1 MRGLVEF
8 IAKALVDHPEAVQVR
23 QIEGERAIVIEVK
36 VAPDDVGKIIGKQ
49 GRIVNAL
56 RTVVKAAAVRTGKRV
71 PVETRQRFVIWDS
84 CFGTGVGQRR
94 GEGGGEAR

>member
-8 IAKALVDHPEAVQVR
+8 IAKALVDHPEAVRVR
-23 QIEGERAIVIEVK
+23 EVEGERSIVIEVT

-71 PVETRQRFVIWDS
+71 TVEILQ
-84 CFGTGVGQRR
+84 
-94 GEGGGEAR
+94 

>member
-1 MRGLVEF
+1 
-8 IAKALVDHPEAVQVR
+8 VR
-23 QIEGERAIVIEVK
+23 QVEGERAIVIEVK

-71 PVETRQRFVIWDS
+71 TVEILQ
-84 CFGTGVGQRR
+84 
-94 GEGGGEAR
+94 

>member
-1 MRGLVEF
+1 MRGLVECL
-8 IAKALVDHPEAVQVR
+8 AKALVDHPEAVRVR
-23 QIEGERAIVIEVK
+23 EVEGERSIVIEVT

-71 PVETRQRFVIWDS
+71 TVEILQ
-84 CFGTGVGQRR
+84 
-94 GEGGGEAR
+94 

>member
-1 MRGLVEF
+1 MRDMVEF
-8 IAKALVDHPEAVQVR
+8 IAKALVDHPEAVHVR
-23 QIEGERAIVIEVK
+23 QVEGERAIVIEVK

-71 PVETRQRFVIWDS
+71 TVEILQ
-84 CFGTGVGQRR
+84 
-94 GEGGGEAR
+94 

>member
-1 MRGLVEF
+1 MRDMVEF

-71 PVETRQRFVIWDS
+71 TVEILQ
-84 CFGTGVGQRR
+84 
-94 GEGGGEAR
+94 

>member
-1 MRGLVEF
+1 MRDMVEF
-8 IAKALVDHPEAVQVR
+8 IAKALVDHPEAVHVR

-36 VAPDDVGKIIGKQ
+36 VAPDDIGKIIGKQ

-71 PVETRQRFVIWDS
+71 TVEILQ
-84 CFGTGVGQRR
+84 
-94 GEGGGEAR
+94 

>member
-1 MRGLVEF
+1 MRELVEF
-8 IAKALVDHPEAVQVR
+8 IAKALVDQPDAVQVR
-23 QIEGERAIVIEVK
+23 AIEGEQTLVLEVK

-71 PVETRQRFVIWDS
+71 TIEIVS
-84 CFGTGVGQRR
+84 
-94 GEGGGEAR
+94 